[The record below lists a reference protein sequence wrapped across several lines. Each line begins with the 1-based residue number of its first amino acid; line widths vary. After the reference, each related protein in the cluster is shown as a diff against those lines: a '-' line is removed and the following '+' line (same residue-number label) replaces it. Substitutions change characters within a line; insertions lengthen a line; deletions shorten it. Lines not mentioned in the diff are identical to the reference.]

1 MLKPVTVKD
10 LDPMIGQIDKEWMLI
25 TAGDEQSRNTMTAS
39 WGTFGTLWNKPVSI
53 IFVRPQRYTYEF
65 CENNDYYSLCF
76 FDESY
81 HKSLLYCGTKS
92 GRDVDKESEC
102 GLTPA
107 FDLAPYYNEAHTV
120 VICKKLYAQDLDQNL
135 FIDTEVL
142 DKNYPA
148 RDMHR
153 VYVGE
158 IVKVL
163 KK

>member
-1 MLKPVTVKD
+1 MLKQVSLND
-10 LDPMIGQIDKEWMLI
+10 LDPMISKIDKEWMLI
-25 TAGDEQSRNTMTAS
+25 TAGTAEDHNTMTAS
-39 WGTFGTLWNKPVSI
+39 WGTLGTLWNKPVSI
-53 IFVRPQRYTYEF
+53 IFVRPQRYTYGY
-65 CENNDYYSLCF
+65 CESSDYYSLCF

-81 HKSLLYCGTKS
+81 HKALQFCGTKS
-92 GRDVDKESEC
+92 GRDVDKETEC

-107 FDLAPYYNEAHTV
+107 FDLAPYYNEASTV
-120 VICKKLYAQDLDQNL
+120 VICKKLYAQDLDQSL
-135 FIDTEVL
+135 FVDTEVL

-163 KK
+163 KR